1 MNRQKKAY
9 ISIRILAYLLRLIV
23 VALYWSACSL
33 EIVTVAILCQI
44 ACDILDAIIDSEIVQ
59 PLVRAS
65 CCYVLRRW
73 QGVKQLFS
81 NVRTEIGTLHRYIL
95 REWRRFKR
103 LFSTVRIEIRITISI
118 GDAE

>member
-44 ACDILDAIIDSEIVQ
+44 ACDILDAIIDSEI
-59 PLVRAS
+59 AS